1 MLCYFKINLVY
12 SKENKMFKKSKLVV
26 SVAACLGV
34 FSAGVSASVIEKI
47 EITAQKRVQPLQSVG
62 IAVTALSGDQM
73 DALGLDNAQQVTA
86 MAPGVTTI
94 QPNGPSSFFVSIRGV
109 GQNDFSGDHQES
121 PVAIYLDEAYISAA
135 SGAGFQLF
143 DMERAEV
150 LRGPQGTL
158 FGRNATGGLVHYIT
172 KKPTNDLEG
181 YFDVTVGAYNQRKF
195 EGAIGGGLT
204 EDISGRLSFVN
215 NKHDGYINNRIGTD
229 LNNGNDWGLRAQLLI
244 ESFKDINWLLSVR
257 AGDQDIN
264 SGFFEHSSARKNP
277 NTGLGEHFNGLD
289 LQGTG
294 DSLVPSYQDTDN
306 DVHAG
311 AYNVIGHNRLET
323 AGITNNISWDLDE
336 FEITFITD
344 YSTLKKDY
352 LEDSD
357 ASPNDFFAFFLKS
370 DIEQFSQEIRVNG
383 FTDTV
388 DWVVGAFYLDIDGEF
403 ANGGAAQNFFSAQFP
418 GFGLSD
424 PSLNYLGLNTPFKTE
439 TKTTA
444 LFAQGEFDITE
455 ALSFTAGIRWSNE
468 QKEANLTTYFST
480 FETADSSTVTSNN
493 ALDTAFAIDPDNF
506 HYFHYGPTGTTGAGG
521 LANAFGFSD
530 EGNYESID
538 DDLITGKL
546 QLDWKVDKNTLVY
559 LGYNRGV
566 KAGGYNAPLDPTDLI
581 DGNPDNGN
589 VEDMRFD
596 EEILNAYEL
605 GLKWSSVDD
614 KLRINSAAYYY
625 DYQNYQAF
633 RLEGLTT
640 FVFNTDSIVKGAEIE
655 VQSNPFEGLDLI
667 AGIAYIDNVVEDAF
681 RQPDGQ
687 LLDRRAIMTPEWN
700 ANALVRYEWD
710 FMDGFMAVQLDATYL
725 SEHYFQLKN
734 APVGLQNGYILSNAR
749 VSYTNAEDSW
759 TVAVFVNNLA
769 DKEYRTMALDL
780 SGTPAQAGFGL
791 TESYYGTPRWW
802 GASFKYKFE

>member
-1 MLCYFKINLVY
+1 
-12 SKENKMFKKSKLVV
+12 MFKKSKLVI

-172 KKPTNDLEG
+172 KKPTEDFEG
-181 YFDVTVGAYNQRKF
+181 YFDLTLGAYNQRKL
-195 EGAIGGGLT
+195 EGAIGGGLA
-204 EDISGRLSFVN
+204 ENISGRLSVVKN
-215 NKHDGYINNRIGTD
+215 EHDGYIENRIGTD

-244 ESFKDINWLLSVR
+244 ESFEDIEWLFSVR

-264 SGFFEHSSARKNP
+264 SGFFDHSSARTNP
-277 NTGLGEHFNGLD
+277 ETGLGEHFDGLD

-294 DSLVPSYQDTDN
+294 DSLAPSYQDTDN

-311 AYNVIGHNRLET
+311 AYNVIGHNKLET
-323 AGITNNISWDLDE
+323 WGVTNNISWDLGEYDVS
-336 FEITFITD
+336 FITD
-344 YSTLKKDY
+344 YSSLEKDY

-370 DIEQFSQEIRVNG
+370 DLQQFSQEIRVSG
-383 FTDTV
+383 FTDTI
-388 DWVVGAFYLDIDGEF
+388 DWVVGAFYLDIEGEF

-418 GFGLSD
+418 GFGLNDS
-424 PSLNYLGLNTPFKTE
+424 SLNHLGLNTPFETE

-444 LFAQGEFDITE
+444 LFAQGEFAITE
-455 ALSFTAGIRWSNE
+455 KLSFTAGIRWSNE
-468 QKEANLTTYFST
+468 KKDTELTTYFSL
-480 FETADSSTVTSNN
+480 FDSPGSSNVVSN
-493 ALDTAFAIDPDNF
+493 DAFGLGTDID
-506 HYFHYGPTGTTGAGG
+506 YFHYGPGGAGAGG
-521 LANAFGFSD
+521 LGAVFDYTEQGT
-530 EGNYESID
+530 YESID

-546 QLDWKVDKNTLVY
+546 QFDWQMDKNTLVY

-566 KAGGYNAPLDPTDLI
+566 KAGGYNAPLDPTDLM
-581 DGNPDNGN
+581 DGNALTGN

-605 GLKWSSVDD
+605 GLKWSSEDD

-625 DYQNYQAF
+625 DYQDYQAF

-640 FVFNTDSIVKGAEIE
+640 FVFNTDSIVKGAEVEI
-655 VQSNPFEGLDLI
+655 QSNPIEGLDII
-667 AGIAYIDNVVEDAF
+667 AGLSYIDNVVEDAF
-681 RQPDGQ
+681 RQPDGE

-700 ANALVRYEWD
+700 ANALARYEWD
-710 FMDGFMAVQLDATYL
+710 FMDGFMAVQVDATYL

-734 APVGLQNGYILSNAR
+734 APVGLQKGYILSNAR
-749 VSYTNAEDSW
+749 LSYTNVDDSW
-759 TVAVFVNNLA
+759 ELSVFVNNLA

-802 GASFKYKFE
+802 GVSFKYKFE

>member
-1 MLCYFKINLVY
+1 
-12 SKENKMFKKSKLVV
+12 MFKKSQLVM

-34 FSAGVSASVIEKI
+34 FSAGASASVIEKI

-172 KKPTNDLEG
+172 KKPTNYLEG
-181 YFDVTVGAYNQRKF
+181 YFDVTLGSYNQRKF
-195 EGAIGGGLT
+195 EGAIGGGLS
-204 EDISGRLSFVN
+204 EDISGRLSFVKN
-215 NKHDGYINNRIGTD
+215 QHDGYIDNRIGPD
-229 LNNGNDWGLRAQLLI
+229 LNDGNDWGLRAQLLI
-244 ESFKDINWLLSVR
+244 ESFEDINWLLSVR
-257 AGDQDIN
+257 AGDQDIKA
-264 SGFFEHSSARKNP
+264 GFFEHSSARLNP
-277 NTGLGEHFNGLD
+277 TTGLGENFDGLD

-294 DSLVPSYQDTDN
+294 DSLAPSYQDTDN

-311 AYNVIGHNRLET
+311 DYNVIGHNRLET
-323 AGITNNISWDLDE
+323 WGITNNISWDFDE
-336 FEITFITD
+336 FEVTFITD

-370 DIEQFSQEIRVNG
+370 DLQQFSQEIRVNG
-383 FTDTV
+383 FTDTI
-388 DWVVGAFYLDIDGEF
+388 DWVVGAFYLDIEGEF

-418 GFGLSD
+418 GFGLND
-424 PSLNYLGLNTPFKTE
+424 PSLNHLGLNTPFETE

-455 ALSFTAGIRWSNE
+455 TLSFTAGIRWSNE
-468 QKEANLTTYFST
+468 QKDADLTTYFSL
-480 FETADSSTVTSNN
+480 FDSPTNSNVVSN
-493 ALDTAFAIDPDNF
+493 DAFGLGTNID
-506 HYFHYGPTGTTGAGG
+506 YFHYGSAGAGAGG
-521 LANAFGFSD
+521 LGEVFGLTD
-530 EGNYESID
+530 VGTYESID

-559 LGYNRGV
+559 LGFNRGV
-566 KAGGYNAPLDPTDLI
+566 KAGGYNAPLDPTDLM
-581 DGNPDNGN
+581 DGNPLNGS

-605 GLKWSSVDD
+605 GLKWSSEDD

-625 DYQNYQAF
+625 DYQDYQAF

-655 VQSNPFEGLDLI
+655 IQSNPIEGLDII
-667 AGIAYIDNVVEDAF
+667 AGLSYIDNVVEDAF

-700 ANALVRYEWD
+700 ANALARYEWD

-725 SEHYFQLKN
+725 SDHYFQLKN
-734 APVGLQNGYILSNAR
+734 APVGLQDGYILSNAR
-749 VSYTNAEDSW
+749 VSYTNIEDSW
-759 TVAVFVNNLA
+759 EVAVFVNNLA

-802 GASFKYKFE
+802 GVSFKYKFE

>member
-1 MLCYFKINLVY
+1 
-12 SKENKMFKKSKLVV
+12 MFKKSKLVLSV
-26 SVAACLGV
+26 SACLGV
-34 FSAGVSASVIEKI
+34 FSAGVTASVIEKI

-172 KKPTNDLEG
+172 KKPTSDNEG
-181 YFDVTVGAYNQRKF
+181 YVDLTLGAYNQRKF
-195 EGAIGGGLT
+195 EGAFGGGLT
-204 EDISGRLSFVN
+204 ENISGRLSFVKN
-215 NKHDGYINNRIGTD
+215 EHDGYIENRIGKD

-244 ESFKDINWLLSVR
+244 ESFDDVSWLLSVR

-264 SGFFEHSSARKNP
+264 SGFFEHSSARLNP
-277 NTGLGEHFNGLD
+277 TTGLGENFDGAD
-289 LQGTG
+289 LQNTG

-323 AGITNNISWDLDE
+323 TGITNNISWDLDE

-344 YSTLKKDY
+344 YSSLEKDY

-370 DIEQFSQEIRVNG
+370 DLEQFSQEIRVNG
-383 FTDTV
+383 FTDTI
-388 DWVVGAFYLDIDGEF
+388 DWVVGAFYLDIEGEF

-418 GFGLSD
+418 GFGLND
-424 PSLNYLGLNTPFKTE
+424 PSLNYLGLNTSFKTE

-444 LFAQGEFDITE
+444 LFAQGEFDITDN
-455 ALSFTAGIRWSNE
+455 LSFTAGIRWSNE
-468 QKEANLTTYFST
+468 KKDTDLTTYFSL
-480 FETADSSTVTSNN
+480 FESADSSNVVSNDAFGLVTN
-493 ALDTAFAIDPDNF
+493 ID
-506 HYFHYGPTGTTGAGG
+506 YFHYGPAGAGAGG
-521 LANAFGFSD
+521 LGEVFELTDQGT
-530 EGNYESID
+530 YESID

-546 QLDWKVDKNTLVY
+546 QLDWKVDKNTLIY

-581 DGNPDNGN
+581 DGNAENGS

-605 GLKWSSVDD
+605 GLKWSSQDD
-614 KLRINSAAYYY
+614 KLRVNSAAYYY
-625 DYQNYQAF
+625 DYKDYQAF

-640 FVFNTDSIVKGAEIE
+640 FVFNTDSVVKGAEVEI
-655 VQSNPFEGLDLI
+655 QSNPMEGLDII
-667 AGIAYIDNVVEDAF
+667 AGVSYIDNVVEDAF

-710 FMDGFMAVQLDATYL
+710 VMDGFMAVQFDATYL

-734 APVGLQNGYILSNAR
+734 APVGQQKGYILSNAR
-749 VSYTNAEDSW
+749 VSYSNVEDSW
-759 TVAVFVNNLA
+759 EVAVFVNNLA

-802 GASFKYKFE
+802 GVSFKYKFE

>member
-1 MLCYFKINLVY
+1 M
-12 SKENKMFKKSKLVV
+12 
-26 SVAACLGV
+26 ATCLGV
-34 FSAGVSASVIEKI
+34 ISADVSASVIEKI
-47 EITAQKRVQPLQSVG
+47 EVTAQKRIQPLQSVG

-73 DALGLDNAQQVTA
+73 DALGLENAQQVTA

-143 DMERAEV
+143 DMERAEI

-172 KKPTNDLEG
+172 KKPTSDPEG
-181 YFDVTVGAYNQRKF
+181 YVDLTLGAYNQRKI
-195 EGAIGGGLT
+195 EGAVGGGLT
-204 EDISGRLSFVN
+204 DDISARLSFVK
-215 NKHDGYINNRIGTD
+215 NKHDGYIDNRIGTD
-229 LNNGNDWGLRAQLLI
+229 LNNGNDWGLRGQLLI
-244 ESFKDINWLLSVR
+244 ENFEDIEWLLSVR
-257 AGDQDIN
+257 AGEQDIN
-264 SGFFEHSSARKNP
+264 SGFFEHSTARQNP
-277 NTGLGEHFNGLD
+277 VTGLGEHFDGLD
-289 LQGTG
+289 FQGTG

-311 AYNVIGHNRLET
+311 AYNVIGHNKLET
-323 AGITNNISWDLDE
+323 FGATSNLTWDLGEYDV
-336 FEITFITD
+336 TVITD
-344 YSTLKKDY
+344 YSTLEKDY

-370 DIEQFSQEIRVNG
+370 DLSQFSQEIRVSG

-388 DWVVGAFYLDIDGEF
+388 DWVAGAFYLDIEGDF
-403 ANGGAAQNFFSAQFP
+403 SNGGAAQNFFAAQFP
-418 GFGLSD
+418 GFGLADTSF
-424 PSLNYLGLNTPFKTE
+424 NHLGLNTPFETE
-439 TKTTA
+439 TKTKA
-444 LFAQGEFDITE
+444 LFAQAEIDITDD
-455 ALSFTAGIRWSNE
+455 LSFTAGIRWSNE
-468 QKEANLTTYFST
+468 QKDANLTTYFST
-480 FETADSSTVTSNN
+480 FETAGSSTLTSNN
-493 ALDTAFAIDPDNF
+493 ALGPAFGIDPNNF

-521 LANAFGFSD
+521 LANAFGYTDVGS
-530 EGNYESID
+530 YESID

-581 DGNPDNGN
+581 DGNDDNGTIA
-589 VEDMRFD
+589 DMQFD

-605 GLKWSSVDD
+605 GMKWSTEDD
-614 KLRINSAAYYY
+614 KLRINSAVYYY
-625 DYQNYQAF
+625 DYQDYQAF

-640 FVFNTDSIVKGAEIE
+640 FVFNTDSTVKGAEVEI
-655 VQSNPFEGLDLI
+655 QANPMEGLDII
-667 AGIAYIDNVVEDAF
+667 AGVSYIDNNVEDAF
-681 RQPDGQ
+681 RQPNGQ

-700 ANALVRYEWD
+700 ANLLARYEWEALN
-710 FMDGFMAVQLDATYL
+710 GLVAVQYDATFL
-725 SEHYFQLKN
+725 SDHFFQLKN
-734 APVGLQNGYILSNAR
+734 APVGHQSSYVVSNAR
-749 VSYTNAEDSW
+749 VSYTDADDTW
-759 TVAVFVNNLA
+759 TVAAFVNNVT

-802 GASFKYKFE
+802 GVSFSYRFE

>member
-1 MLCYFKINLVY
+1 
-12 SKENKMFKKSKLVV
+12 MFKKSKLVV

-73 DALGLDNAQQVTA
+73 DALGLGNAQEVTA

-158 FGRNATGGLVHYIT
+158 FGRNATGGLVHYIS
-172 KKPTNDLEG
+172 KKPTSDNEG
-181 YFDVTVGAYNQRKF
+181 YFDLTLGAYNQRKF
-195 EGAIGGGLT
+195 EGAFGGGLT
-204 EDISGRLSFVN
+204 ENISGRISFVKN
-215 NKHDGYINNRIGTD
+215 EHDGYIDNRLGTD

-244 ESFKDINWLLSVR
+244 ESFEDVNWLLSVR

-264 SGFFEHSSARKNP
+264 AGFFEHSSARTNP
-277 NTGLGEHFNGLD
+277 DTGLGEDFDGLD
-289 LQGTG
+289 LQGSG
-294 DSLVPSYQDTDN
+294 DSLATSYQDTDN

-311 AYNVIGHNRLET
+311 DYNVIGHNRLET
-323 AGITNNISWDLDE
+323 TGITNNISWDFDE
-336 FEITFITD
+336 FEITSITD

-370 DIEQFSQEIRVNG
+370 DLKQFSQEIRVSG
-383 FTDTV
+383 FTDTI
-388 DWVVGAFYLDIDGEF
+388 DWVVGAFYLDIEGDF
-403 ANGGAAQNFFSAQFP
+403 SNGGAAQNFFSAQFP
-418 GFGLSD
+418 GFGLND
-424 PSLNYLGLNTPFKTE
+424 ESLNHLGLNTPFSTE
-439 TKTTA
+439 TNTTA

-455 ALSFTAGIRWSNE
+455 TLSFTAGIRWSNE
-468 QKEANLTTYFST
+468 KKDTDLTTYFSL
-480 FETADSSTVTSNN
+480 FDSPTNSNVVSN
-493 ALDTAFAIDPDNF
+493 DAFGLGTNF
-506 HYFHYGPTGTTGAGG
+506 DYFHYGPAGAGAGG
-521 LANAFGFSD
+521 LGEVFGLTDQGS
-530 EGNYESID
+530 YETID

-566 KAGGYNAPLDPTDLI
+566 KAGGYNAPVDTTDLI
-581 DGNPDNGN
+581 DGNPLTGR

-605 GLKWSSVDD
+605 GLKWSSEDD

-625 DYQNYQAF
+625 DYQDYQAF

-640 FVFNTDSIVKGAEIE
+640 FVFNTDSTVKGAEIE
-655 VQSNPFEGLDLI
+655 IQSNPIEGLDLI
-667 AGIAYIDNVVEDAF
+667 AGLAYIDNVVEDAF

-710 FMDGFMAVQLDATYL
+710 VMDGFMAVQLDATYL

-734 APVGLQNGYILSNAR
+734 APVGLQDGYILSNAR
-749 VSYTNAEDSW
+749 VSYTNAEDTW
-759 TVAVFVNNLA
+759 TVAVFVKNLA

-802 GASFKYKFE
+802 GVSFKYKFE

>member
-1 MLCYFKINLVY
+1 
-12 SKENKMFKKSKLVV
+12 MFKKSKLVM
-26 SVAACLGV
+26 SMAACLGV
-34 FSAGVSASVIEKI
+34 LSAGASSSVIEKI
-47 EITAQKRVQPLQSVG
+47 EVTAQKRVQPLQSVG

-172 KKPTNDLEG
+172 KKPTSDPEG
-181 YFDVTVGAYNQRKF
+181 YIDLTLGAYNQKRI
-195 EGAIGGGLT
+195 EGAVGGGLT
-204 EDISGRLSFVN
+204 EDISGRLSFVK
-215 NKHDGYINNRIGTD
+215 NKHDGYIKNRIGTD
-229 LNNGNDWGLRAQLLI
+229 LNNGNDWGLRGQLLI
-244 ESFKDINWLLSVR
+244 ESFEDVEWLISVR

-264 SGFFEHSSARKNP
+264 SGFFEHSSARLNP
-277 NTGLGEHFNGLD
+277 VTGLGEDFDGPD
-289 LQGTG
+289 LQATG

-311 AYNVIGHNRLET
+311 AYNVIGYNRLET
-323 AGITNNISWDLDE
+323 AGATSNITMDFGEYDV
-336 FEITFITD
+336 TFITD

-370 DIEQFSQEIRVNG
+370 DLKQFSQEIRVGG

-388 DWVVGAFYLDIDGEF
+388 DWVVGAFYLDIEGEF

-418 GFGLSD
+418 GFGLND
-424 PSLNYLGLNTPFKTE
+424 TSLNHLGLNTPFETE

-444 LFAQGEFDITE
+444 LFAQAEIDITDT
-455 ALSFTAGIRWSNE
+455 LSFTAGLRWSNE
-468 QKEANLTTYFST
+468 QKDANLTTYFSL
-480 FETADSSTVTSNN
+480 FDSAASSNVVSN
-493 ALDTAFAIDPDNF
+493 DAFGLGTDID
-506 HYFHYGPTGTTGAGG
+506 YFHYGPAGAGG
-521 LANAFGFSD
+521 GGLGAVFDLTEQGT
-530 EGNYESID
+530 YESID

-546 QLDWKVDKNTLVY
+546 QLDWKMDKNTLMY

-566 KAGGYNAPLDPTDLI
+566 KAGGYNAPLDPTDLF
-581 DGNPDNGN
+581 DGNPLNGS

-605 GLKWSSVDD
+605 GLKWSSSDD

-625 DYQNYQAF
+625 DYQDYQAF

-640 FVFNTDSIVKGAEIE
+640 FVFNTDSVVKGAEVEI
-655 VQSNPFEGLDLI
+655 QANPMDGLDII
-667 AGIAYIDNVVEDAF
+667 AGLSYIDNNVEDAF

-700 ANALVRYEWD
+700 ANALVRYEWEV
-710 FMDGFMAVQLDATYL
+710 MEGFMAVQFDATFL
-725 SEHYFQLKN
+725 SDHYFQLKN
-734 APVGLQNGYILSNAR
+734 APVGHQSSYVLSNAR
-749 VSYTNAEDSW
+749 LSYTNADDTW
-759 TVAVFVNNLA
+759 TVAAFVNNLT

-791 TESYYGTPRWW
+791 TESYYGSPRWW
-802 GASFKYKFE
+802 GVSVNYRFE